1 MNQLYI
7 RPKPAKI
14 LLLIFIFLLT
24 GINLQAQT
32 YKVIPRNLKIINDSI
47 NSKVEIDFKT
57 DWEIDNVLVFI
68 TDPKGNTVFLENKSR
83 FNGKYS
89 KIVDLVS
96 AGNGDFSL
104 TIICDDEE
112 VKRKLIIR

>member
-1 MNQLYI
+1 MKQLYI
-7 RPKPAKI
+7 SPEPTNII
-14 LLLIFIFLLT
+14 LLLFMLFLA

-32 YKVIPRNLKIINDSI
+32 NKVIPRNLKIVNDSI

-57 DWEIDNVLVFI
+57 DWEIDNVLIFI
-68 TDPKGNTVFLENKSR
+68 VDPKGNTVFLENKYR
-83 FNGKYS
+83 FTGKYS
-89 KIVDLVS
+89 KIVDLAA
-96 AGNGDFSL
+96 AGKGDFSM

>member
-1 MNQLYI
+1 MKQLYI

-14 LLLIFIFLLT
+14 LLLFSILLLT
-24 GINLQAQT
+24 GINLQAQA
-32 YKVIPRNLKIINDSI
+32 YKVIPSNLKIINDSI
-47 NSKVEIDFKT
+47 NSKIEIDFKT

-68 TDPKGNTVFLENKSR
+68 TDPNGNTVFLENKYR
-83 FNGKYS
+83 FTGKYT
-89 KIVDLVS
+89 KNVDLVS
-96 AGNGDFSL
+96 AGKGDFLL